1 MPIANRD
8 PCTVPLAVLSG
19 TVNTEPDTSAIES
32 ARIAFE
38 RGDYAEVRK
47 LLNPLLAQLPAGP
60 ERQDAEELWARIQP
74 DPWMS
79 YLLLLSLLLLVAVAV
94 FAYASGQP

>member
-1 MPIANRD
+1 MD
-8 PCTVPLAVLSG
+8 PCAPGLAVLWEAVS
-19 TVNTEPDTSAIES
+19 TEPDNTALED
-32 ARIAFE
+32 ARVAFE

-47 LLNPLLAQLPAGP
+47 LLDPLLTQLPAGP

-79 YLLLLSLLLLVAVAV
+79 YLLLLSLLLLVAVTV